1 MSYANNED
9 YQSLLNTVK
18 SNISGVAWPTIITFF
33 VAAAVI
39 ITLQVLY
46 AKEQIH
52 LLPHLIITSYF
63 MYVMY
68 TPLHEASHQNIS
80 GANQKYR
87 FLNPLFGFLSALFY
101 LHSYTQHTWSHLEH
115 HKHANDKDLDPD
127 YIIKGSNWF
136 SIMARGRFIL
146 LIKDYFY
153 IKNEKL
159 KNDKIAKIKMKIGTI
174 ESLIPVILLITL
186 TNVFSVPWYH
196 FILSYVIP
204 LLFAVMLLGIFF
216 DYLVHMPHQSSEK
229 FGDTNVIRTKKWL
242 DYPMTWIWSYQ
253 NYHGMHHLFPRLPF
267 YKYKKVFM
275 DKEDELIRL
284 GLPIFTI
291 EEKING

>member
-136 SIMARGRFIL
+136 SIMARGFFIL
-146 LIKDYFY
+146 LIK
-153 IKNEKL
+153 
-159 KNDKIAKIKMKIGTI
+159 
-174 ESLIPVILLITL
+174 ILLL
-186 TNVFSVPWYH
+186 
-196 FILSYVIP
+196 
-204 LLFAVMLLGIFF
+204 
-216 DYLVHMPHQSSEK
+216 PH
-229 FGDTNVIRTKKWL
+229 
-242 DYPMTWIWSYQ
+242 
-253 NYHGMHHLFPRLPF
+253 HHR
-267 YKYKKVFM
+267 
-275 DKEDELIRL
+275 D
-284 GLPIFTI
+284 
-291 EEKING
+291 

>member
-63 MYVMY
+63 IYVMY

-136 SIMARGRFIL
+136 SIMARGFFIL

-174 ESLIPVILLITL
+174 ESLIPVILLIIF

>member
-136 SIMARGRFIL
+136 SIMARGFFIL
-146 LIKDYFY
+146 LIIDYFF

-174 ESLIPVILLITL
+174 ESLIPVILLIIF

>member
-136 SIMARGRFIL
+136 SIMARGFFIL

-174 ESLIPVILLITL
+174 ESLIPVILLIIF

>member
-101 LHSYTQHTWSHLEH
+101 LHSYTQHTWSHLEL
-115 HKHANDKDLDPD
+115 HKHAIDKDLDPD

-136 SIMARGRFIL
+136 SIMARGFFIL

-174 ESLIPVILLITL
+174 ESLIPVILLIIF

>member
-136 SIMARGRFIL
+136 SIMARGFFIL

-291 EEKING
+291 EEKINE

>member
-136 SIMARGRFIL
+136 SIMARGFFIL

-174 ESLIPVILLITL
+174 ESLIPVILLIIF

-275 DKEDELIRL
+275 DKENELIRL
-284 GLPIFTI
+284 GLPVFTI

>member
-136 SIMARGRFIL
+136 SIMARGFFIL

-174 ESLIPVILLITL
+174 ESLIPVILLITF

-291 EEKING
+291 EEKINE

>member
-115 HKHANDKDLDPD
+115 HKHANDEELDPD

-136 SIMARGRFIL
+136 SIMARGFFIL

-174 ESLIPVILLITL
+174 ESLIPVILLIIF